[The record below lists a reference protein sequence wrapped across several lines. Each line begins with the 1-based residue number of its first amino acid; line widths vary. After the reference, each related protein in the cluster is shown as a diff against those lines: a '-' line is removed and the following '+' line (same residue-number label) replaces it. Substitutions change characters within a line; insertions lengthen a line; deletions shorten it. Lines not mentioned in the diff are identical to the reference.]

1 MKNINDKLSEVLEIE
16 PIVLE
21 EPKNELVTKETDSAD
36 VDSDFLFARENLKNL
51 IKKGSSAI
59 DSILFVA
66 KESEH
71 PRAYEV
77 ASNFLKNLSEMN
89 KDLLELQKQKK
100 DIQKQSSRQVND
112 SGITVE
118 KAVFV
123 GSTNQ
128 LNKLLKSKKEE

>member
-16 PIVLE
+16 PIDLE
-21 EPKNELVTKETDSAD
+21 EPKNELIESEKDSPD

-51 IKKGSSAI
+51 IKKGSAAI

-71 PRAYEV
+71 PRAFEV

-112 SGITVE
+112 SNITVE